1 MITEFEI
8 QNILMDYL
16 LNIKKHKIVIPNPR
30 SIFPWEA
37 DLLSVISGS
46 NFINEFEIKRS
57 KSDFKKDFTH
67 KRTKHKNMSQYWR
80 KQRSKGWSPS
90 RFWFVTPNELDIDPP
105 GYAGYLKVNA
115 NGAVSL
121 VKEAPLLHRRRLT
134 KKQAIQFA
142 RLLCFRNLKHR
153 LVLPQS

>member
-1 MITEFEI
+1 MLTEFEI

-16 LNIKKHKIVIPNPR
+16 LNRKSHKIVLPNAR

-37 DLLSVISGS
+37 DLLSVISRTH
-46 NFINEFEIKRS
+46 FINEFEIKRT
-57 KSDFKKDFTH
+57 KSDYKRDFTN
-67 KRTKHKNMSQYWR
+67 KSSKHKNMAQYWR
-80 KQRSKGWSPS
+80 KQRSYGYSPS
-90 RFWFVTPNELDIDPP
+90 RFWFVTPNELDIVPP
-105 GYAGYLKVNA
+105 GYAGYLKVKG

-121 VKEAPLLHRRRLT
+121 VKEAPLLHKRRLT

-153 LVLPQS
+153 LP